1 MNDEIGF
8 ENNSV
13 SYIFPRIVDIMT
25 LFFLY
30 PLITNDA
37 DFFIKQLNIK
47 ISPVMF
53 VITMI
58 VLMLIIDIIVI
69 IEAKA
74 FLTPG
79 TIIVY
84 SLAKM
89 EIILVIL
96 LAQYNFIVSLIAFL
110 ILIALN
116 IFFAFRC
123 YKQCMAEEMK
133 LERKRKKLDK
143 ILYNTDEDYKKIVKP
158 ENIEENTKKD
168 IKEYS
173 SENTDVKKE
182 ELEENEKAPLNDI
195 EELMKMF
202 KERSNHSIS
211 SEIDNNED
219 NGNIEQ
225 NDKSENE
232 NVKTDDNSVKDN
244 VVSDV
249 RVNRRYN
256 PEKTANLKTDKNT
269 KNNIKVKPSKKLIN
283 KYKRRFFRFLIFT
296 SFVIL
301 LIPAAYQLHKNGIS
315 GYSIKP
321 EVKAQSNN
329 ITDEEEQK
337 MLEDSGEY
345 VKQIFAENWK
355 DIETDKKLDVFQS
368 IVNLETSKMSV
379 PNVKVSSYSTES
391 EILAYYNPAEKQIYV
406 NTDILNTI
414 EGGQALNLILH
425 ECRHAYQHNVVS
437 IIDWSDKN
445 AQNNY
450 YYSDARSWK
459 ENFDNYIMVDDL
471 TDEEE
476 FRKYEQQSIEVDA
489 RDYAVTRGQYYQNF
503 VLENQSV

>member
-1 MNDEIGF
+1 M
-8 ENNSV
+8 
-13 SYIFPRIVDIMT
+13 
-25 LFFLY
+25 
-30 PLITNDA
+30 
-37 DFFIKQLNIK
+37 
-47 ISPVMF
+47 
-53 VITMI
+53 
-58 VLMLIIDIIVI
+58 
-69 IEAKA
+69 
-74 FLTPG
+74 
-79 TIIVY
+79 
-84 SLAKM
+84 
-89 EIILVIL
+89 
-96 LAQYNFIVSLIAFL
+96 
-110 ILIALN
+110 
-116 IFFAFRC
+116 
-123 YKQCMAEEMK
+123 
-133 LERKRKKLDK
+133 
-143 ILYNTDEDYKKIVKP
+143 
-158 ENIEENTKKD
+158 
-168 IKEYS
+168 
-173 SENTDVKKE
+173 
-182 ELEENEKAPLNDI
+182 NDI

-202 KERSNHSIS
+202 KEKSNHSIS

-225 NDKSENE
+225 NDKSENK
-232 NVKTDDNSVKDN
+232 NVETDDNSVKDN

-256 PEKTANLKTDKNT
+256 PEKTANLKTDKST

-301 LIPAAYQLHKNGIS
+301 LIPAIYQLNKNGIS

-329 ITDEEEQK
+329 ITAEEEQK

-414 EGGQALNLILH
+414 EGGQALNVILH

-445 AQNNY
+445 TQNNY

-489 RDYAVTRGQYYQNF
+489 RDYAVKRGQYYQNF